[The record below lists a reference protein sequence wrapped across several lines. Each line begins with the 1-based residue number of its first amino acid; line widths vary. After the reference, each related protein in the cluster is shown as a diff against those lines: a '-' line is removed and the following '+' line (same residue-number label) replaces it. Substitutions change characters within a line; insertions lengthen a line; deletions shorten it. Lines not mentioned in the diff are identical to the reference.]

1 MPEVRCKARRCQQ
14 RHNARGLRWWR
25 PPGSLH
31 SLHPAHAPPPPSL
44 FNNHP
49 GSPRSPHALSSP
61 FSPLHPSP
69 ALLASASRVY
79 RPIHSDLS
87 VLPPS
92 PSLSPRFFVCLWHSP
107 SACLSTCQSL
117 STYRPPLKLHVPRRA
132 PNFLARKRPSSSLA
146 VFYDPIA
153 KRRGRTRWQ
162 LRRNRTT
169 VNTRKKYMKKSR
181 SHRSW
186 GQMEG

>member
-92 PSLSPRFFVCLWHSP
+92 PLPLSPFLCMSLAFSIRMSIYLPICIYLP
-107 SACLSTCQSL
+107 SAPEIA
-117 STYRPPLKLHVPRRA
+117 RPKTRSQFPRSKT
-132 PNFLARKRPSSSLA
+132 PIIFARRLLRP
-146 VFYDPIA
+146 DC
-153 KRRGRTRWQ
+153 
-162 LRRNRTT
+162 
-169 VNTRKKYMKKSR
+169 
-181 SHRSW
+181 
-186 GQMEG
+186 

>member
-1 MPEVRCKARRCQQ
+1 MREGYGGGARPEVYTPCTPPTPPLHLHSSITTLARL
-14 RHNARGLRWWR
+14 ARLTHSLR
-25 PPGSLH
+25 PSAHSILPGS
-31 SLHPAHAPPPPSL
+31 
-44 FNNHP
+44 
-49 GSPRSPHALSSP
+49 
-61 FSPLHPSP
+61 
-69 ALLASASRVY
+69 LLASASRVY

-107 SACLSTCQSL
+107 SACLSTCQSV

>member
-1 MPEVRCKARRCQQ
+1 MREGYGGGARPEVYTPCT
-14 RHNARGLRWWR
+14 
-25 PPGSLH
+25 PPT
-31 SLHPAHAPPPPSL
+31 PPPPPSL

-107 SACLSTCQSL
+107 SACLSTCQSV